1 VSFPLQPS
9 APSRRTLLKT
19 SAGMLGFSLPTWLRL
34 RQQVEA
40 KTGPAAARRKS
51 CIVVYCWG
59 GMSHHETFDPKP
71 DAPSEIRGTFDT
83 IATSIPGYH
92 VGEHIPRMAQQLEK
106 LAVIRSIHHDD
117 SAHGRGMYWNMTGH
131 RPPRAGN
138 IPPLRT
144 DWPSLAAM
152 ISLFHE
158 PPRGAPRAVR
168 LPYPMVDNGTLQA
181 GEYGGW
187 LGALYDP
194 IVIKT
199 PSGKAWG
206 GVSRTLGS
214 EVLDLGAKED
224 LARVGRRSDLL
235 ATLEKQ
241 PTQTSDYQGF
251 RHFHQLARDML
262 LSDGVKKAYNL
273 DQEDPALRTAYGDHI
288 GGQSLLLARR
298 MVEVGVPVV
307 QVICSAGDLN
317 GGAGDMWDTHSN
329 NFNRLK
335 NRLLPVWDQGC
346 STLLTDLEQ
355 RGMLDETLVVFLT
368 EFGRTPKINGNAGRD
383 HYPNVYSVALAG
395 AGIRG
400 GQVYGT
406 SDNHG
411 AYPRTL
417 ACGPAD
423 LHATI
428 FQALGIN
435 PRTEIHDVLDRP
447 FQLSSGKTL
456 PLF

>member
-1 VSFPLQPS
+1 
-9 APSRRTLLKT
+9 
-19 SAGMLGFSLPTWLRL
+19 
-34 RQQVEA
+34 
-40 KTGPAAARRKS
+40 
-51 CIVVYCWG
+51 
-59 GMSHHETFDPKP
+59 
-71 DAPSEIRGTFDT
+71 
-83 IATSIPGYH
+83 
-92 VGEHIPRMAQQLEK
+92 
-106 LAVIRSIHHDD
+106 
-117 SAHGRGMYWNMTGH
+117 
-131 RPPRAGN
+131 
-138 IPPLRT
+138 
-144 DWPSLAAM
+144 
-152 ISLFHE
+152 
-158 PPRGAPRAVR
+158 
-168 LPYPMVDNGTLQA
+168 
-181 GEYGGW
+181 
-187 LGALYDP
+187 
-194 IVIKT
+194 
-199 PSGKAWG
+199 
-206 GVSRTLGS
+206 
-214 EVLDLGAKED
+214 
-224 LARVGRRSDLL
+224 
-235 ATLEKQ
+235 
-241 PTQTSDYQGF
+241 
-251 RHFHQLARDML
+251 
-262 LSDGVKKAYNL
+262 
-273 DQEDPALRTAYGDHI
+273 
-288 GGQSLLLARR
+288 
-298 MVEVGVPVV
+298 
-307 QVICSAGDLN
+307 
-317 GGAGDMWDTHSN
+317 MWDTHSN